1 MERVRGA
8 CGIKNK
14 RQSPGE
20 VAACFVFGNRGRI
33 CAPWGVFTLVA
44 SATAA
49 VGVATAAAGEEDDSK
64 DDQPYPVIIKELAQA
79 VVVHGVPPN

>member
-1 MERVRGA
+1 M
-8 CGIKNK
+8 
-14 RQSPGE
+14 
-20 VAACFVFGNRGRI
+20 
-33 CAPWGVFTLVA
+33 FTLVA

-49 VGVATAAAGEEDDSK
+49 VGVAAAAAGEEDDSK